1 MKKLLFILLA
11 WVVMEGLSAQ
21 NNDGADMPALLE
33 NKVWKM
39 QLPQDKQ
46 YAMEMEFRDA
56 GWRSVF
62 LYDGKR
68 TETFYSYSLCGD
80 TIKVFESRK
89 NYIIQELTDSTLIFQ
104 YLPDT
109 LTIGVGPVRCVT
121 DNSLQGQWENENRLD
136 SIWRAEISWNIGVL
150 DMSGSPVK
158 DLSTIE
164 PPRWAKW
171 DYDLEKYYASQMVY
185 PEELLKKN
193 QAGYSVVMFSI
204 DTLGL
209 PHNTYILTSRHK
221 EFDKEVIR
229 LTKELPHCLPCRDKD
244 GKRMK
249 CYYAVYVPFLP
260 QHYRNR
266 VKADSIAE
274 EEQKHCFVEWEAVSS
289 FQDGEPWSAQN
300 YITRHLKYD
309 PTLLGDKQQ
318 ARGIYTMRINSY
330 GEVYEAKV
338 LRSCGIQDWD
348 NQVLEIIR
356 KMPRWTPTIN
366 YYGKGEYRES
376 VWTIPIFF
384 KRNGNL
390 IAHTAESH
398 LEVGVP
404 ICYLNEQGDTIIP
417 YGKYKFCQTDTIR
430 HIGFVYENRQ
440 NARIVCI
447 DNQGKELFY
456 VYKYDNGPDYIREG
470 LFRIMDEDG
479 WIGFAD
485 SLGNVV
491 IKPQF
496 KFATS
501 FENGKAQATTSGDA
515 INDGEHSFWKSDEW
529 QLIDHK
535 GDKMIK
541 YVAIRNGTSLKGLQI
556 TIFGKQREI
565 SQEISYSYPPDI
577 EFANNLDV
585 WVNLQDV
592 SFDGKDDI
600 LVNLGQY
607 SNQMIQYYDCFVWD
621 ETKGQYCKD
630 ESFRQIE
637 NPQINNEKRC
647 VCSSS
652 RISAASYSYKRFE
665 FIEGHFIETA
675 VLTQT
680 FRASKQPPLFTEKQY
695 VKGRGWVTLHKD
707 VPVDKINPNRSLER
721 DLSLYF

>member
-171 DYDLEKYYASQMVY
+171 DYDLEKYYTSQMVY

-647 VCSSS
+647 VFSSS

-707 VPVDKINPNRSLER
+707 IPVDKINR
-721 DLSLYF
+721 DWLSIIMK

>member
-171 DYDLEKYYASQMVY
+171 DYDLEKYYTSQMVY

-390 IAHTAESH
+390 IAHTTESH

-647 VCSSS
+647 VFSSS

-707 VPVDKINPNRSLER
+707 VPVDKINR
-721 DLSLYF
+721 DWLSIIMK

>member
-171 DYDLEKYYASQMVY
+171 DYDLEKYYTSQMVY

-193 QAGYSVVMFSI
+193 QAGYSVVTFSI

-647 VCSSS
+647 VFSSS

-707 VPVDKINPNRSLER
+707 VPVDKINR
-721 DLSLYF
+721 DWLSIIMK